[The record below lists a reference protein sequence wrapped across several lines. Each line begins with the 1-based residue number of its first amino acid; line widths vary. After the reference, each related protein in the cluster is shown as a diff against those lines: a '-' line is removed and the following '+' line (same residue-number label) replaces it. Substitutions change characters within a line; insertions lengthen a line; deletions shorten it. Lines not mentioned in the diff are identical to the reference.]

1 MRLSNAMSKSNKF
14 KSYGRFNNRD
24 WDDEEDYYGSD
35 HRNNKQKR
43 KEKKLRNLIRSKN
56 VDRLMELDEDED

>member
-1 MRLSNAMSKSNKF
+1 MSKSKYKSLGKF
-14 KSYGRFNNRD
+14 GRND

-35 HRNNKQKR
+35 YRQNKQKR

>member
-1 MRLSNAMSKSNKF
+1 MGKSKF
-14 KSYGRFNNRD
+14 KSFSRFNNRD
-24 WDDEEDYYGSD
+24 WDDEEDDYGSN
-35 HRNNKQKR
+35 HVNNKHKR

>member
-1 MRLSNAMSKSNKF
+1 MSKSKY
-14 KSYGRFNNRD
+14 KSFDKYGRND

-35 HRNNKQKR
+35 YRQNKQRR